1 MAKTI
6 AGKLI
11 QGIKTAAQL
20 INSAESIL
28 PKPTKKQLSPTKKK
42 SKK

>member
-6 AGKLI
+6 VGKLI
-11 QGIKTAAQL
+11 QGIKTAEQL

-28 PKPTKKQLSPTKKK
+28 PKPKERQVTFTKKRKK
-42 SKK
+42 